1 MRFSIHSPARNAD
14 QITRRAEAAEA
25 LGFHA
30 LFFADGHLNNL
41 DGFQAMTVC
50 ALRTERLRFGIAVT
64 TMAYRDP
71 TALASSAAT
80 ANEFSGGRSVLGLG
94 TGDGSTYRLGRK
106 ATPLTEFAA
115 GLATIRE
122 LLQGRSIEVPRG
134 KEGAG
139 AVSLNAGSLPV
150 PVYVGAVGP
159 RSLRIAGRYAD
170 GIILG
175 TGFDLDVL
183 EWARAQ
189 IAAGAKE
196 GGRALSDID
205 IALAGMICV
214 DTDGP
219 RARDLV
225 RGRLANRAHHNF
237 RFTME
242 TVPAHERPGVE
253 RFMAAFDISKPMEER
268 SDPALITD
276 YLLQRF
282 AIAGTP
288 QECAQRIREVA
299 EAGISHVLLTPP
311 NRNFDEIMD
320 LWGREVIPACADLT

>member
-1 MRFSIHSPARNAD
+1 MRFSLHGPARNAG

-25 LGFHA
+25 LGYHA

-71 TALASSAAT
+71 TSLASSAAT
-80 ANEFSGGRSVLGLG
+80 ANEFSGGRAILGLG

-115 GLATIRE
+115 GLDTIRT
-122 LLQGRSIEVPRG
+122 LLQGGSIEVPRG

-139 AVSLNAGSLPV
+139 AVSLNAGTVPV
-150 PVYVGAVGP
+150 PIFIGSVGP
-159 RSLRIAGRYAD
+159 RSLRVAGRYAD

-189 IAAGAKE
+189 IAAGARE
-196 GGRALSDID
+196 AGRTLADID

-214 DTDGP
+214 DEDGG

-225 RGRLANRAHHNF
+225 RARLANRAHHNF
-237 RFTME
+237 RFTLE
-242 TVPAHERPGVE
+242 TVPREERAGVE
-253 RFMAAFDISKPMEER
+253 RFMAGFDISKPLEER
-268 SDPALITD
+268 ADPALITD
-276 YLLQRF
+276 YLLRRF

-288 QECAQRIREVA
+288 GECAARIRVLA
-299 EAGISHVLLTPP
+299 EAGVSHVLLTPP
-311 NRNFDEIMD
+311 MGVFDEVMD
-320 LWGREVIPACADLT
+320 LWGREVIPACGGLD

>member
-1 MRFSIHSPARNAD
+1 MRFSIHSPARDAA

-25 LGFHA
+25 LGYHA

-71 TALASSAAT
+71 TSLASSAAT
-80 ANEFSGGRSVLGLG
+80 ANEFSGGRAILGLG

-115 GLATIRE
+115 GLDTIRT
-122 LLQGRSIEVPRG
+122 LLQGGAIEVPRG

-139 AVSLNAGSLPV
+139 AVSLNAGAVPV
-150 PVYVGAVGP
+150 PIFIGSVGP
-159 RSLRIAGRYAD
+159 RSLRVAGRYAD

-189 IAAGAKE
+189 IAAGARE
-196 GGRALSDID
+196 GGRTLADID

-214 DTDGP
+214 HEDGG

-225 RGRLANRAHHNF
+225 RARLANRAHHNF
-237 RFTME
+237 RFTLE
-242 TVPAHERPGVE
+242 TVPREERAGVE
-253 RFMAAFDISKPMEER
+253 RFMAGFDISKPLEER
-268 SDPALITD
+268 ADPALITD
-276 YLLQRF
+276 YLLRRF

-288 QECAQRIREVA
+288 AECTTRVRPLA
-299 EAGISHVLLTPP
+299 EAGVSHVLLTPP
-311 NRNFDEIMD
+311 MGVFDEVMD
-320 LWGREVIPACADLT
+320 LWGREVIPTCGGLD

>member
-1 MRFSIHSPARNAD
+1 MRFSLHSPARDAE
-14 QITRRAEAAEA
+14 QITRRAVAAEA
-25 LGFHA
+25 LGYHA

-50 ALRTERLRFGIAVT
+50 ALRTERLRFGIAAT

-71 TALASSAAT
+71 TTLALSAAT
-80 ANEFSGGRSVLGLG
+80 SNEFSGGRAILGLG

-106 ATPLTEFAA
+106 ATRLADFAA

-122 LLQGRSIEVPRG
+122 LLRGRSIDVPRG
-134 KEGAG
+134 EEGAG
-139 AVSLNAGSLPV
+139 AVSLNVGRVPV
-150 PVYVGAVGP
+150 PIYVAAVGP
-159 RSLRIAGRYAD
+159 QSLRVAGRYAD
-170 GIILG
+170 GIMLG

-189 IAAGAKE
+189 IAAGALE
-196 GGRALSDID
+196 GGRDPSDID

-214 DTDGP
+214 DEDGE

-225 RGRLANRAHHNF
+225 RARLANRAHHNF
-237 RFTME
+237 RFTLE
-242 TVPAHERPGVE
+242 TVPQHERAGVE
-253 RFMAAFDISKPMEER
+253 RFMAAFDISKPLEER
-268 SDPALITD
+268 ADPALITD

-288 QECAQRIREVA
+288 RECAARIRELA
-299 EAGISHVLLTPP
+299 EADVSHVLLTPP
-311 NRNFDEIMD
+311 MRVFDEVMN
-320 LWGREVIPACADLT
+320 LWGREVMPACGDVG

>member
-14 QITRRAEAAEA
+14 QITRRAVAAEA

-50 ALRTERLRFGIAVT
+50 ALRTERLRFGIAAT

-71 TALASSAAT
+71 TTLALSAAT
-80 ANEFSGGRSVLGLG
+80 SNEFSGGRAILGLG

-134 KEGAG
+134 REGAG
-139 AVSLNAGSLPV
+139 AVALNAGRLPV
-150 PVYVGAVGP
+150 PVYVAAVGP
-159 RSLRIAGRYAD
+159 RSLGVAGRYAD
-170 GIILG
+170 GIMLG

-183 EWARAQ
+183 EWAQAR
-189 IAAGAKE
+189 IGAGARE
-196 GGRALSDID
+196 GGREPSDID

-214 DTDGP
+214 HEDGD
-219 RARDLV
+219 RARELV
-225 RGRLANRAHHNF
+225 RARLANRAHHNF

-242 TVPAHERPGVE
+242 TVPRDERAGVE
-253 RFMAAFDISKPMEER
+253 RFMAAFDISKPLEER
-268 SDPALITD
+268 ADPALITD
-276 YLLQRF
+276 YLLRRF

-288 QECAQRIREVA
+288 NECAARVRALA
-299 EAGISHVLLTPP
+299 EAGVSHVLLTPP
-311 NRNFDEIMD
+311 MGVFDQVMD
-320 LWGREVIPACADLT
+320 LWGREVIPACADLE

>member
-1 MRFSIHSPARNAD
+1 MRFSLHSPARNAD

-80 ANEFSGGRSVLGLG
+80 ANEFAGGRAMLGLG

-106 ATPLTEFAA
+106 ATRLDDFAS

-134 KEGAG
+134 AEGAG
-139 AVSLNAGSLPV
+139 TVSLNAGRVPV
-150 PVYVGAVGP
+150 PVYVAAVGP
-159 RSLRIAGRYAD
+159 RSLRVAGRYAD

-183 EWARAQ
+183 EWARGR
-189 IAAGAKE
+189 IAAGAEE

-205 IALAGMICV
+205 IAVGGMICV
-214 DTDGP
+214 DGDGP
-219 RARDLV
+219 GARDLV

-237 RFTME
+237 RFTLE
-242 TVPAHERPGVE
+242 TVPEHELAGVK
-253 RFMAAFDISKPMEER
+253 RFMAGFDISKPMEER

-276 YLLQRF
+276 YLLGRF

-288 QECAQRIREVA
+288 QECTQRIREL
-299 EAGISHVLLTPP
+299 AGAGVSHVLLTPP

-320 LWGREVIPACADLT
+320 LWGREVIPACADLD

>member
-1 MRFSIHSPARNAD
+1 MHFSIHSPARNAD

-25 LGFHA
+25 LGFQA

-80 ANEFSGGRSVLGLG
+80 ANEFAGGRAMLGLG
-94 TGDGSTYRLGRK
+94 TGDGSTYRLGRE
-106 ATPLTEFAA
+106 ATRLSDFGA

-134 KEGAG
+134 AEGAG
-139 AVSLNAGSLPV
+139 AVSLNAGKTPV
-150 PVYVGAVGP
+150 PIYVAAVGP
-159 RSLRIAGRYAD
+159 RSLRVAGRYAD
-170 GIILG
+170 GVILG

-183 EWARAQ
+183 DWARHH
-189 IAAGAKE
+189 IAAGAEE

-205 IALAGMICV
+205 IAVGGMICV
-214 DTDGP
+214 DGDGP

-237 RFTME
+237 RFTLE
-242 TVPAHERPGVE
+242 TVPEHELAGVR
-253 RFMAAFDISKPMEER
+253 RFMAGFDISKPMEER
-268 SDPALITD
+268 SDLALITD
-276 YLLQRF
+276 YLLGRF

-288 QECAQRIREVA
+288 QECAQRIREL
-299 EAGISHVLLTPP
+299 AGAGVSHVLLTPP

-320 LWGREVIPACADLT
+320 LWGREVMPACADVA

>member
-1 MRFSIHSPARNAD
+1 MRFSIHGPARNAH
-14 QITRRAEAAEA
+14 QITRRAAAAEA

-41 DGFQAMTVC
+41 DGFQAMTAC
-50 ALRTERLRFGIAVT
+50 ALRTERLRFGTAVT

-80 ANEFSGGRSVLGLG
+80 ANEFSGGRAILGLG
-94 TGDGSTYRLGRK
+94 TGDGSTYRLGRR
-106 ATPLTEFAA
+106 ATPLADFGA

-122 LLQGRSIEVPRG
+122 LLQGRSIEVPPG

-139 AVSLNAGSLPV
+139 AVSLNAGRIPV
-150 PVYVGAVGP
+150 PIYVAAVGP
-159 RSLRIAGRYAD
+159 RSLRVAGRHAD
-170 GIILG
+170 GVILG

-183 EWARAQ
+183 AWARAR
-189 IAAGAKE
+189 IAAGASE
-196 GGRALSDID
+196 GGREPSAID

-214 DTDGP
+214 HEDGD

-225 RGRLANRAHHNF
+225 RVRLANRAHHNF

-242 TVPAHERPGVE
+242 TVPLRERDGVR
-253 RFMAAFDISKPMEER
+253 RFMSAFDISRPLEER
-268 SDPALITD
+268 ADPALITD
-276 YLLQRF
+276 YLLRRF

-288 QECAQRIREVA
+288 RECAARIRKLA
-299 EAGISHVLLTPP
+299 EAGVSHVLLTPP
-311 NRNFDEIMD
+311 MRVFDEVVE
-320 LWGREVIPACADLT
+320 LWGREVLPACADTP

>member
-14 QITRRAEAAEA
+14 QITRRAVAAEA

-50 ALRTERLRFGIAVT
+50 ALRTERLRFGIAAT

-71 TALASSAAT
+71 TTLALSAAT
-80 ANEFSGGRSVLGLG
+80 SNEFSGGRAILGLG

-122 LLQGRSIEVPRG
+122 LLQERSIEVPRG
-134 KEGAG
+134 REGAG
-139 AVSLNAGSLPV
+139 AVALNAGRLPV
-150 PVYVGAVGP
+150 SVYVAAVGP
-159 RSLRIAGRYAD
+159 RSLGVAGRYAD
-170 GIILG
+170 GIMLG
-175 TGFDLDVL
+175 TGFDIDVL
-183 EWARAQ
+183 EWAQAR
-189 IAAGAKE
+189 IADGARE
-196 GGRALSDID
+196 GGREPSDID

-214 DTDGP
+214 HQDGD
-219 RARDLV
+219 RARELV
-225 RGRLANRAHHNF
+225 RARLANRAHHNF

-242 TVPAHERPGVE
+242 TVPRDERAGVE
-253 RFMAAFDISKPMEER
+253 RFMAAFDISKPLEER
-268 SDPALITD
+268 ADPALITD

-288 QECAQRIREVA
+288 NECAARVRALA
-299 EAGISHVLLTPP
+299 EAGVSHVLLTPP
-311 NRNFDEIMD
+311 MGVFDQVMD
-320 LWGREVIPACADLT
+320 LWGREVIPACADLD